1 LYKKIIEEFPEYLL
15 VLSLYFLSPVW
26 MWAVIGPAYSSWQND
41 LNVVIGIA
49 TILLVLVPSTIYVFY
64 ILHKPSIKKEI
75 NPEFIAYSIIL
86 SAIIIALTAIFTTG
100 YLRFGTFRSEGL
112 LIGIMTITFPIQ
124 SLFLFIFTIISQDRY
139 NISRNRF
146 LFRFLL
152 SILSLVFIGA
162 HAMWIMSRV

>member
-1 LYKKIIEEFPEYLL
+1 VNLYKKIIEEFPEYLL

-26 MWAVIGPAYSSWQND
+26 IWAVIGPAYSSWQND
-41 LNVVIGIA
+41 LNIVVGIA
-49 TILLVLVPSTIYVFY
+49 TIFLVLVPSTTYVFY

-75 NPEFIAYSIIL
+75 DPEFIAYSIIL
-86 SAIIIALTAIFTTG
+86 IVIIIVLTAIFISG
-100 YLRFGTFRSEGL
+100 GSEGL
-112 LIGIMTITFPIQ
+112 LIAIMTITFPIQ